1 MMAFNGL
8 ADALDAAG
16 NDRGVLQACYGGYE
30 QIRRRGGANF
40 GAFLLCR
47 ACCTLVACGRP
58 AEAAEALHTALRVRP
73 SGILELYAQ
82 LAAALL
88 ATGRGDFEA
97 GRAAIGRCRR
107 VAPEPLPYGWWYCA
121 AAAELELWA
130 GDPERAFAAAAEGL
144 AAVDRTDYRR
154 HTGTLAWLALR
165 AAADRADLARARH
178 DTAAED
184 QARADADQLTRTWSD
199 PPWLTAEP
207 ENRARALH
215 ALLAAE
221 QSRAAGQPDPQLWAR
236 AARCSRACHRPH
248 QAAYASWRQA
258 EALLAQHAPRQAAAG
273 CLRTGYAIARS
284 TGAVPLQREIE
295 TLARYARIDLQP
307 PPPAADTP
315 PVPAA
320 LQALTRREREILDQL
335 AAGLTNRQIAER
347 LYISPRTAAVH
358 VSSVLHK
365 LGVTD
370 RIQAAHLARKLHG
383 Q

>member
-1 MMAFNGL
+1 MPGCC
-8 ADALDAAG
+8 AG
-16 NDRGVLQACYGGYE
+16 PG
-30 QIRRRGGANF
+30 IT
-40 GAFLLCR
+40 LL
-47 ACCTLVACGRP
+47 ACGRP
-58 AEAAEALHTALRVRP
+58 AEAAAALHTALRVRP
-73 SGILELYAQ
+73 SGILEVYGQ

-88 ATGRGDFEA
+88 ATVRGDFEA

-107 VAPEPLPYGWWYCA
+107 AAPEPLPFARWYCA

-130 GDPERAFAAAAEGL
+130 GDPDRAFAAAAEGL

-154 HTGTLAWLALR
+154 HAGTLGWLALR

-178 DTAAED
+178 DAAAED
-184 QARADADQLTRTWSD
+184 QARADADQLRRTWSN

-207 ENRARALH
+207 ANRARALR
-215 ALLAAE
+215 ALLDAE
-221 QSRAAGQPDPQLWAR
+221 QSRVVGHPTRSCGPWPPVAPVPATGRTRPPTRPGGRPKPCSPSTRPAR
-236 AARCSRACHRPH
+236 PRP
-248 QAAYASWRQA
+248 
-258 EALLAQHAPRQAAAG
+258 G
-273 CLRTGYAIARS
+273 CLRTGHAIARGA
-284 TGAVPLQREIE
+284 GAVPLQREIE
-295 TLARYARIDLQP
+295 TLARYARLDLQP
-307 PPPAADTP
+307 SPPSESSP

-365 LGVTD
+365 LGVPD
-370 RIQAAHLARKLHG
+370 RVQAAHLARKLHG